1 MTADTLTISALAGSA
16 YDEFTTITRDSGET
30 IYAVKDSAPEWIGD
44 MCRAAHGDMF
54 PDDWRYDCIHSAL
67 GHISDTGAD
76 DTDDLDDAGHEFAD
90 SHVDVYNA
98 ARLEWLSSN
107 LTRAGYC
114 DEAEQE
120 VGYPGIAEGGIFQMI
135 GLGQY
140 AESLEVFESVRQS
153 LAERMDDLNA

>member
-67 GHISDTGAD
+67 SWISDTGAD
-76 DTDDLDDAGHEFAD
+76 EYAELDGHEFAD
-90 SHVDVYNA
+90 GHVDVYTSG
-98 ARLEWLSSN
+98 RLAWLASH
-107 LTRAGYC
+107 LDRPGYC
-114 DEAEQE
+114 DRAADEL
-120 VGYPGIAEGGIFQMI
+120 GGGDMDTVERI

-140 AESLEVFESVRQS
+140 AESLEVFGYVAAALEDQMDE
-153 LAERMDDLNA
+153 LAA